1 MAQAEQ
7 AQFDLVKITN
17 RLINNELKIN
27 YQNQT
32 YSALEVTVT
41 DTNGTTQSMFQLSPF
56 HSWRTSTY
64 ILRLEY
70 FLLLCTS
77 SRYIT
82 RALALECVLEVAS
95 NLLKMMNMHTI
106 HTRPN
111 AIQIIADE

>member
-56 HSWRTSTY
+56 HSWRTSRSDQTF
-64 ILRLEY
+64 LRPKK
-70 FLLLCTS
+70 
-77 SRYIT
+77 IDM
-82 RALALECVLEVAS
+82 
-95 NLLKMMNMHTI
+95 NL
-106 HTRPN
+106 
-111 AIQIIADE
+111 